1 MELSR
6 LRALRGPN
14 LWSRHTAIEAI
25 VSCAPNEC
33 DVALLANF
41 EANLRQTLP
50 SLGQLATE
58 GQTLP
63 VSLAQVLER
72 VAFHLQAT
80 AGSPIRFSKTTQTVE
95 IGVYQVVVQY
105 TQEQVGRLA
114 FEYAEQLIAAVLAQ
128 QSFDVAAAIA
138 KLHEL
143 DEDLRLGPSTG
154 SIVDAAQARHIP
166 FRRLTDGSLVTLGWG
181 KLQRR
186 IQAAELDAP
195 ARWQN
200 RLLKIKI

>member
-1 MELSR
+1 MNSR
-6 LRALRGPN
+6 LRALREPN

-25 VSCAPNEC
+25 VSCCPNEC

-63 VSLAQVLER
+63 T
-72 VAFHLQAT
+72 FHLQAT

-105 TQEQVGRLA
+105 TQEAVG
-114 FEYAEQLIAAVLAQ
+114 I
-128 QSFDVAAAIA
+128 
-138 KLHEL
+138 
-143 DEDLRLGPSTG
+143 
-154 SIVDAAQARHIP
+154 
-166 FRRLTDGSLVTLGWG
+166 
-181 KLQRR
+181 
-186 IQAAELDAP
+186 
-195 ARWQN
+195 
-200 RLLKIKI
+200 